1 MFAGLENKS
10 IDGKF
15 DLVKHS
21 VGAKQLMKEYKVQK
35 DCDDDLENLVD
46 WKLPMIPQIPKLG
59 SNYNK
64 WINQPVDRKLILYGN
79 PFLEMLRSLVFP
91 AVLIF
96 SSYLDYILQRCQCC
110 KLILIRFNRSIND
123 NFLLF

>member
-1 MFAGLENKS
+1 MFQGGTKVFAGLENKS

-21 VGAKQLMKEYKVQK
+21 RGAKQLMKEYKVQK

-79 PFLEMLRSLVFP
+79 PFLEMLTKVPWYFP
-91 AVLIF
+91 LF
-96 SSYLDYILQRCQCC
+96 SFVPV
-110 KLILIRFNRSIND
+110 ILIIFYNAINVVSS
-123 NFLLF
+123 F